1 MATKSNNQICDSKIK
16 EENLIKSLIDEI
28 YKAEE
33 KISKINNEKEN
44 LPNGLNTKNQ
54 KLQELKELENKL
66 EQKLIVIKNNYQLD
80 IISNKNKLLSQQN
93 SLNDINISIKEYQNK
108 LSNFNID
115 NFTFPLISKYALEN
129 DVLSKEQINE
139 IYMKTKN
146 KNINEI
152 KQLQRDIEINN
163 ASESFIINNK
173 IEVTKKLEQI
183 NENIR
188 MLKEEKL
195 SINDELIDII
205 SYKESLECIN
215 KNNIL
220 NMIKNMNLKNIKK
233 QQENKTDEIKLY
245 LYELKIIEPKNAAYK
260 INEELSYAFRIIG
273 SYNKK
278 NHYNYITNDI
288 NSINSSKNKTNIN
301 FYPNKKRDMNTIDI
315 SENKKCSNNNSHSLG
330 YRNKSLNNSC
340 VTGFKDNDLMID
352 KNSLKDLIKIEL
364 INFIKKINNDYLYN
378 NNEILELIDNLL
390 NNISLKIIEQLKN
403 DDTRINFNNLQSDLI
418 LYLKYFFKILYYDI
432 IIENKLKFINKEY
445 KVQKKENKKNKEII
459 NNELLKIENKYNEIK
474 AKKVY
479 NENQLNILNNSNNDY
494 LSLSPIEQSYIQI
507 CTKINSLIK
516 QKEEILNNINDYE
529 INLNSKEINNKNEIE
544 TINIELENIKKEIK
558 DINNKKE
565 LNTFKNNED
574 IIKYRKIIADKYN
587 IIKEQLKLYKEK
599 YGSNLS
605 VYNKLINNI
614 NKTIQNTYNIENNEP
629 LFLFDNNEY
638 NNGIIMNG
646 GENKNSKMNNKYIN
660 LNMIANFKG
669 LNSLNNNIKNS
680 KIFNNN
686 RTQDNSFNSSMN
698 DKNNYSNEKEVKKIL
713 NKTITNLRQSSDY
726 NLSTNDL
733 FLEEKKN
740 YNFINNIKVEKIN
753 RSFCQYSSLS
763 NKNIKFKKEDK
774 TNINNKRKSENY
786 DIINKN
792 IFNVNNL
799 IKNRNI
805 IENEKNMDKNIGK
818 RNIDIS
824 SKTFSHP
831 FFRRQSKSQ
840 GGIPDPG
847 PFPNQTR
854 TTKNTILNINFF
866 RNKKMSSKSGV
877 LKGIPKGTKILN
889 EQNIKSSIKNIKARL
904 EKNELNNNFLYKL
917 NPLTKITFCY
927 YREIP
932 INLGGNFVKYN
943 PLKKISSK
951 ELCENP
957 YNFIKSTISL
967 NKNYKNIKIVPS
979 SQLEPI
985 DIKISMIENTVVNS
999 IVKSIIDIHRNY
1011 YKWKKQNKGNNILND
1026 FINEQIKK
1034 YANLNQED
1042 IEQSI
1047 VNKNFNFSL
1056 IINNNELDNKNKRI
1070 EFVICSYD
1078 EFKMWINGMAFIIK
1092 NKNYISELINE
1103 NKA

>member
-233 QQENKTDEIKLY
+233 QKENKTDEIKLY

-698 DKNNYSNEKEVKKIL
+698 DKNNYSNEKEVKKML

>member
-1 MATKSNNQICDSKIK
+1 MATKSKNQICDSKIK

-66 EQKLIVIKNNYQLD
+66 EQKLIVIKKNYQLD

-183 NENIR
+183 NENLR

-301 FYPNKKRDMNTIDI
+301 FYPSKKRDMNTIDI

-698 DKNNYSNEKEVKKIL
+698 DKNNYSNEKEVKKML

>member
-1 MATKSNNQICDSKIK
+1 MATTSNNQICDSKIK
-16 EENLIKSLIDEI
+16 EENLIKSLINEI

-233 QQENKTDEIKLY
+233 QKENKTDEIKLY

-638 NNGIIMNG
+638 NKGIIMNG

-698 DKNNYSNEKEVKKIL
+698 DKNNYSNEKEVKKML

-740 YNFINNIKVEKIN
+740 YNFINNIKVKKIN

>member
-1 MATKSNNQICDSKIK
+1 MATKSKNQICDSKIK

-183 NENIR
+183 NENLR

-233 QQENKTDEIKLY
+233 QKENKTDEIKLY

-315 SENKKCSNNNSHSLG
+315 SENKKYSNNNSHSLG

-698 DKNNYSNEKEVKKIL
+698 DKNNYSNEKEVKKML